1 MDLNELRNA
10 IMAAGWSASTLELA
24 EKTGF
29 RCEYC
34 GKDFFGGLD
43 DYYSFEVEHIIP
55 RGKGEDKAENLT
67 VACSTCNFLKRRW
80 DPRSTVGDDATR
92 DQLISSARQYVL
104 ERRKVKED
112 KVEKERNLARQ
123 IIATRGG

>member
-1 MDLNELRNA
+1 MNLEELRNA
-10 IMAAGWSASTLELA
+10 IMANGWSASTLELA

-34 GKDFFGGLD
+34 GKDFFGSLD

-55 RGKGEDKAENLT
+55 RGKGEDNPENLT

-80 DPRSTVGDDATR
+80 DPSLKVGDGATR
-92 DQLISSARQYVL
+92 DQLISAARQYVL
-104 ERRKVKED
+104 NQRRDKEE
-112 KVEKERNLARQ
+112 KVEKERSLARQ
-123 IIATRGG
+123 ILAVSK